1 MTEVLESE
9 AKILLEVR
17 QALKNREFILHW
29 QPQCSTHTG
38 CIVGLEALV
47 RWQHPEKGLVMPGA
61 FIPALE
67 RNGFIAS
74 LDLYVWEEA
83 CRQLREWLDRGKKPI
98 PVSVNISRADL
109 YSIDVPEA
117 LDELVKRYDL
127 DRSLLELE
135 ITESSY
141 AEDGK
146 MAETVNR
153 MKELGFTV
161 LMDDFGSG
169 YSSLNM
175 LKDIRVDI
183 LKIDMGFLNQA
194 QKSQRSKS
202 ILETIVS
209 MASLM
214 NLRVIAEGTETEE
227 QVAFLR
233 SIGCNYAQGY
243 HFYKPMDTASLEKL
257 FSDKSVIDY
266 RGLLSPEVKLIEA
279 GMLIRENEMNRNILD
294 NLLGGVAIYAVYDD
308 HFELQQINNGYY
320 RVTGC
325 NPVDLRERQGSI
337 WKQVHVDDLPLMYE
351 LFDRAENN
359 PTRGS
364 TGTIRRYRLNG
375 SIMLMKLRLYFLS
388 QQDGRRL
395 FYAAVEDV
403 TEQQ

>member
-1 MTEVLESE
+1 
-9 AKILLEVR
+9 
-17 QALKNREFILHW
+17 
-29 QPQCSTHTG
+29 
-38 CIVGLEALV
+38 
-47 RWQHPEKGLVMPGA
+47 MPGA

-325 NPVDLRERQGSI
+325 KPVDLRERQGSI